1 MSSNI
6 SELNKKSN
14 FVGSYAWKGHSYGH
28 SAISALDL
36 NNVNWIGAEVSIIPS
51 GTALDY
57 LVLKSFNEDDIEIP
71 ESTTSLNTTINL
83 LRSIVEP
90 LKDEIKLLKEQNK
103 TLIEGTKSI
112 KKEINLNKLD
122 KFSNYKNNWNG
133 YNAKKFKPSL
143 IQKVSKIILGDELF
157 VQPSVFPTLRQSIQL
172 EFRIQH
178 YFIEIEVF
186 EDHFEMIVE
195 NESTEQFTSYD
206 KIEWS
211 DIIKKLN
218 EIQAQ

>member
-14 FVGSYAWKGHSYGH
+14 FVGTYSWKGNIPGLSVR
-28 SAISALDL
+28 SDFDL
-36 NNVNWIGAEVSIIPS
+36 NKINWMGAEVSIIPS

-57 LVLKSFNEDDIEIP
+57 LVLKSFDENDIEIP

-83 LRSIVEP
+83 LRSMVEP

-103 TLIEGTKSI
+103 TLIESTKSL

-133 YNAKKFKPSL
+133 YNAKKFMPSL

-172 EFRIQH
+172 EFRVKN

-186 EDHFEMIVE
+186 EDHFEMIIE
-195 NESTEQFTSYD
+195 NEGTEQYTSYD

-211 DIIKKLN
+211 DIIKKLD
-218 EIQAQ
+218 EIQAK